1 MLKLFFK
8 GLIWGTGFA
17 SAIVAILFF
26 AEIFFINQ
34 HDNSGDVINFS
45 NEWNSLSKE
54 EQISD
59 ASAIAIVRYSKGIN
73 GNMIASISNIYK
85 DNESIVIDFE
95 IGAKY
100 PSLDYYPRHDSRSR
114 SGVVVFFTGS
124 PVKERSTLY
133 LYEER
138 VLAYGDM
145 PLDVLINLFKQK
157 VEKE

>member
-1 MLKLFFK
+1 MQKLFLK

-17 SAIVAILFF
+17 SAIVAILLL
-26 AEIFFINQ
+26 AEIFLINKY
-34 HDNSGDVINFS
+34 DNLGDVINLS
-45 NEWNSLSKE
+45 SEWNSLSKE
-54 EQISD
+54 EQISG
-59 ASAIAIVRYSKGIN
+59 ASAIAIVRYSKGTN

-85 DNESIVIDFE
+85 DNESVVINLE

-100 PSLDYYPRHDSRSR
+100 PSLDYYPKRDSRPR

-133 LYEER
+133 LYEDR

-145 PLDVLINLFKQK
+145 PLDVLINLFKQN
-157 VEKE
+157 EAR